1 MWLAPGIIVIQ
12 FVTIFFP
19 IFEYWQSKRQLRNTV
34 SLLQAWDEQSQNSDQ
49 SYQSSW
55 GNSTKNSMSIS
66 NRQVIAAA
74 PDPGTR
80 INTMA
85 SLRKALSVNPGPL
98 LHFAATRDFTAE
110 NILFL
115 VRVREWR
122 SAWEVAPTTGMEI
135 SPPAFTNL
143 FNMAVDIYSSL
154 IDERTAEFPINI
166 EDKIRRNLDAVFASA
181 AAVSDSRRSTESDEQ
196 TLFGEGSAKSDI
208 VPFERITLKQMGNG
222 SSSSSGSSPGSPQPQ
237 LWGVQNPTATTVLGV
252 KSLATPSPPPMTLF
266 APHPCVRPLGDAKGV
281 IREGFGKDVFDE
293 AERSIEYLVL
303 TNTWQKFVGVGNAK
317 RIEREVLREKSVTN

>member
-1 MWLAPGIIVIQ
+1 
-12 FVTIFFP
+12 
-19 IFEYWQSKRQLRNTV
+19 
-34 SLLQAWDEQSQNSDQ
+34 
-49 SYQSSW
+49 
-55 GNSTKNSMSIS
+55 MSIS